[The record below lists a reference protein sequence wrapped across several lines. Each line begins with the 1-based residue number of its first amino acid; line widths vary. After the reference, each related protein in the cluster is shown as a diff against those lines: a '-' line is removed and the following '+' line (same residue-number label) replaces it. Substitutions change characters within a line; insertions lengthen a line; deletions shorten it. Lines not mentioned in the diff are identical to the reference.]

1 MHCFSQICRRRKVKD
16 GIDEVRLRFGPCE
29 PLESTGRISLDA
41 DRAHSDGVY
50 NAKEGPNTH
59 MRRAL
64 YNITFDVVLYSYIVQ

>member
-1 MHCFSQICRRRKVKD
+1 MQCFGQKCRRRKVKD
-16 GIDEVRLRFGPCE
+16 GINEVRIRFGPCG
-29 PLESTGRISLDA
+29 PLESTGRTFLDE

-59 MRRAL
+59 MRKTL